1 MTTTEILANL
11 TRITLVVTALV
22 TLVDLIRHRD
32 RARLDIHM
40 MFAGLAIVTT
50 LSQLTL
56 PDPILQLISRTVG
69 TGLLVAHPYFLLRLV
84 AHFRPVPRLV
94 QRAVLGGL
102 IVSLL
107 MILFAKY
114 LPKGPAAGLLLVAY
128 FLLVEGYAITAFVA
142 QARATR
148 GVSRWRCGLA
158 ASGSLALGLV
168 LFVIGLNVFLK
179 LPKETLAPF
188 NLTCALAIAGCYFV
202 GFAPPRWVRRSWQLG
217 ELHRFLL
224 QTMAQP
230 ENAEDASALDQL
242 CSAATDAV
250 GGVAGLAVS
259 WDDNSEVFRVRSGNP
274 IASLGAPF
282 PLENK
287 QLVES
292 WKAKKP
298 VFVPGPFEG
307 EMGRLLTKIDA
318 NSILAVPI
326 ATVDFT
332 WGLLLVAMR
341 TGALF
346 PQDDLALLAVMA
358 EKSAHA
364 VKTDELQARYRVM
377 LQSAPFALIVIDHH
391 GLIVQNNVRAE
402 EFFGYSHEEF
412 GGVSAGALFA
422 GLPEVSILFAETAE
436 PVCLEGRRK
445 NNSAFPASVHIST
458 LTIEA
463 QKVFMLTIEDIT
475 VRRKA
480 EEEIVERSNQLRVAN
495 QELEAFSY
503 SVSHDLRAPLRAID
517 GFSRILEEDFA
528 AELSPQ
534 ACHYL
539 KRVRDNAC
547 QMGNLIDDLLDF
559 SRLGRKPLRRI
570 NVSTVELVERVVA
583 EANRPDTERP
593 VAIAVGEL
601 PDCDADPTLLKQV
614 LINLISNAIKFSRK
628 SSQPQVAIGWEKTG
642 DVEAFYVRDNG
653 VGFDM
658 AYAPKLFG
666 VFQRLHRADE
676 YEGTGVGLAIVR
688 RIVERHGGAVWADA
702 KLGMGATFYFTLKKG
717 AADELCGNSA
727 GGR

>member
-1 MTTTEILANL
+1 MNTTEILANL
-11 TRITLVVTALV
+11 TRITLVVTALL
-22 TLVDLIRHRD
+22 TLADLIRHRD
-32 RARLDIHM
+32 RARLDIHL
-40 MFAGLAIVTT
+40 MFAGLAIIVT
-50 LSQLTL
+50 LSQLALTAPFHVL
-56 PDPILQLISRTVG
+56 VSRFVG
-69 TGLLVAHPYFLLRLV
+69 TGLLLAHPYFLLRLV

-107 MILFAKY
+107 LVLFAKQ
-114 LPKGPAAGLLLVAY
+114 LPKSIVPGLALVVY
-128 FLLVEGYAITAFVA
+128 FLLVEGYVIAAFIA

-148 GVSRWRCGLA
+148 GVSRWRCALA
-158 ASGSLALGLV
+158 ATGSLALSFA
-168 LFVIGLNVFLK
+168 LFIVGLNVFLK
-179 LPKETLAPF
+179 LPRETLAPF
-188 NLTCALAIAGCYFV
+188 NASCALFIAGCFFI

-224 QTMAQP
+224 KSMEQP
-230 ENAEDASALDQL
+230 MNVEGTNALDQL
-242 CSAATDAV
+242 CSAANDAV
-250 GGVAGLAVS
+250 GGVTSLAVS
-259 WDDNSEVFRVRSGNP
+259 WDDNDEVFRVRSGDSL
-274 IASLGAPF
+274 ASIGAQF
-282 PLENK
+282 PLDNTL
-287 QLVES
+287 LVQG

-298 VFVPGPFEG
+298 VYVLGPFDG
-307 EMGRLLTKIDA
+307 EIGRLLTKIGA
-318 NSILAVPI
+318 NSILSVPI
-326 ATVDFT
+326 ATVDFN
-332 WGLLLVAMR
+332 WGLLLVPMR

-346 PQDDLALLAVMA
+346 PQDDLALLALMA

-377 LQSAPFALIVIDHH
+377 LQSTPFALVVVNHR
-391 GLIVQNNVRAE
+391 GMIVQNNVRAE
-402 EFFGYSHEEF
+402 EFFGYSHDQLADL
-412 GGVSAGALFA
+412 SAGTLFPV
-422 GLPEVSILFAETAE
+422 LPDGSLLFTETEE
-436 PVCLEGRRK
+436 PVGLEGKRK
-445 NNSAFPASVHIST
+445 DNSTFPASVHVST

-480 EEEIVERSNQLRVAN
+480 EQEIAERTQQLRAAN
-495 QELEAFSY
+495 EELEAFSY

-528 AELSPQ
+528 AELSAQ

-547 QMGNLIDDLLDF
+547 QMGTLIDDLLDF
-559 SRLGRKPLRRI
+559 SRLGRKSLRK
-570 NVSTVELVERVVA
+570 STISTIELVERAVA
-583 EANRPDTERP
+583 ETNRADGERP
-593 VAIAVGEL
+593 VTIAIGEL
-601 PDCDADPTLLKQV
+601 PNCEADPMLLKQV

-628 SSQPQVAIGWEKTG
+628 SSQPQVSIGWEKTG
-642 DVEAFYVRDNG
+642 DVEAYYVRDNG

-688 RIVERHGGAVWADA
+688 RIVERHGGTVWADA

-717 AADELCGNSA
+717 VADELCGNSA